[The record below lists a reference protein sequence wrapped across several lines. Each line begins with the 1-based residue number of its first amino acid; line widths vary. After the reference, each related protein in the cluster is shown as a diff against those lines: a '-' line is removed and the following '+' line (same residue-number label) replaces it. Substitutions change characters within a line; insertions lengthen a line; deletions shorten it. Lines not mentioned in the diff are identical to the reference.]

1 MCLSEPPTS
10 KAWAQGSW
18 EPLACQAPWGA
29 VITVTGAVVTY
40 VKAAIP
46 CPALCTRPPAPPA
59 PCTLAV
65 PASHQGYSLGSL
77 TVPTEASCIIPQ
89 TCKSAPARG
98 FL

>member
-46 CPALCTRPPAPPA
+46 CPA

>member
-18 EPLACQAPWGA
+18 EPLARQALWGV
-29 VITVTGAVVTY
+29 VITVTGAVVTD

-46 CPALCTRPPAPPA
+46 CPALCTPPR
-59 PCTLAV
+59 TLAV

-77 TVPTEASCIIPQ
+77 TVLAEASCIIPQ